1 MDMNI
6 ARPQVSTM
14 TQVPHV
20 YYNQA
25 LELARSGSLADAR
38 DKLAAVLT
46 LEPESV
52 DAHVVH
58 GKVHAQMEQYD
69 WAIGCWTRA
78 LELDPENAAAQAGI
92 ARARQLLQRQRTAR
106 RLWLAARVTCVAA
119 VFLLGAWVVRPYQ
132 AAMARRAIVPP
143 EPIQAAL
150 RRSPSLRSASLTV
163 VSGPG
168 AVALQGEVATESQ
181 RELARSLTEQEARGF
196 PVSVEGVR
204 VRHPD
209 PLAESLRN
217 WLSQLGD
224 PAFRLVAVSQ
234 SGDRLALAGVVPTA
248 QDRRRLEAMAKAL
261 VGVRSVEASK
271 LRVEGVVE
279 YVVQD
284 GDTPWS
290 LAKRFYDDGR
300 EWGRIV
306 AANRAVIRDS
316 RKIRVGTKLTI
327 PPPVEGQEKEGDTR

>member
-1 MDMNI
+1 MNI

-25 LELARSGSLADAR
+25 LELARSGSLAEAR

-150 RRSPSLRSASLTV
+150 RRSPSLRSAIEIGIGVNTGDMV
-163 VSGPG
+163 VGNMG
-168 AVALQGEVATESQ
+168 
-181 RELARSLTEQEARGF
+181 
-196 PVSVEGVR
+196 SVERMDYTVIGDNVNLGAR
-204 VRHPD
+204 
-209 PLAESLRN
+209 LESLN
-217 WLSQLGD
+217 KEFATHIIISESTYQYVKDFVKTKPLG
-224 PAFRLVAVSQ
+224 
-234 SGDRLALAGVVPTA
+234 T
-248 QDRRRLEAMAKAL
+248 
-261 VGVRSVEASK
+261 
-271 LRVEGVVE
+271 
-279 YVVQD
+279 
-284 GDTPWS
+284 
-290 LAKRFYDDGR
+290 
-300 EWGRIV
+300 
-306 AANRAVIRDS
+306 
-316 RKIRVGTKLTI
+316 TKVKGKEK
-327 PPPVEGQEKEGDTR
+327 PVEIFEVIEKRQLKIQN